1 MKKINPMIIGIIPFA
16 IFGLSFLF
24 TKVAIDS
31 FDDVFHLL
39 GLRFLLAVLGLTVMM
54 LIGVIKIDMK
64 GKSIKAL
71 LLVALFQPIFYFT
84 FETFGIK
91 YSSSSQ
97 AGVMIAFIPVVVTLF
112 AVVFLKERTNRLQ
125 LIFIFLSVIG
135 VLIMNSDVTFTLD
148 SLKGTLFLMGA
159 VLSAAFYQV
168 LSRHASKE
176 YSSLEI
182 TYIMMCVGAIF
193 FNIIGLYNSFQS
205 GTLTAYLKPLITLD
219 LIVPLLYLGILSS
232 VFAFFLI
239 NYVLSHVAASKA
251 SVLANLTT
259 IIAIVAGVLFLDESF
274 SMIMIVGSVLILI
287 GVYGTA
293 RVKVK

>member
-1 MKKINPMIIGIIPFA
+1 MKKINPMIIGIVPFA

-24 TKVAIDS
+24 TKVAIES

-54 LIGVIKIDMK
+54 LMGVININLK

-71 LLVALFQPIFYFT
+71 LLVSLFQPIFYFT

-112 AVVFLKERTNRLQ
+112 AVFFLREKTNKLQ
-125 LIFIFLSVIG
+125 LTFVILSVMG
-135 VLIMNSDVTFTLD
+135 VLVMNSDVTFTLN
-148 SLKGTLFLMGA
+148 SLKGTLFLLGA

-182 TYIMMCVGAIF
+182 TYVMMCVGAIF
-193 FNIIGLYNSFQS
+193 FNIIGLFNAFQS
-205 GTLTAYLKPLITLD
+205 GTVSAYLKPLISLK
-219 LIVPLLYLGILSS
+219 LIGPLLYLGILSS

-239 NYVLSHVAASKA
+239 NYVLSHVPASKA

-259 IIAIVAGVLFLDESF
+259 IIAIVAGVVFLDESF
-274 SMIMIVGSVLILI
+274 SMIKIVGSVLILI

-293 RVKVK
+293 RVKI

>member
-1 MKKINPMIIGIIPFA
+1 MKKINPMIIGIVPFA

-24 TKVAIDS
+24 TKVAIES

-54 LIGVIKIDMK
+54 LTGVIKINLK

-71 LLVALFQPIFYFT
+71 LLVSLFQPIFYFT

-112 AVVFLKERTNRLQ
+112 AVFFLREKTNKLQ
-125 LIFIFLSVIG
+125 LTFVILSVIG
-135 VLIMNSDVTFTLD
+135 VLVMNSDVTFTLD
-148 SLKGTLFLMGA
+148 SLKGTLFLLGA

-182 TYIMMCVGAIF
+182 TYVMMCVGAIF
-193 FNIIGLYNSFQS
+193 FNIIGLFNAFQS
-205 GTLTAYLKPLITLD
+205 GTVSAYLKPLISLK
-219 LIVPLLYLGILSS
+219 LIGPLLYLGILSS

-239 NYVLSHVAASKA
+239 NYVLSHVPASKA

-259 IIAIVAGVLFLDESF
+259 IIAIVAGVVFLDESF
-274 SMIMIVGSVLILI
+274 SMIKIVGSVLILI

-293 RVKVK
+293 RVKI

>member
-24 TKVAIDS
+24 TKVAIES

-39 GLRFLLAVLGLTVMM
+39 GLRFLLAVLGLTVMIFM
-54 LIGVIKIDMK
+54 GMIKVNLK
-64 GKSIKAL
+64 GKSLKAL
-71 LLVALFQPIFYFT
+71 LLVSLFQPILYFT

-97 AGVMIAFIPVVVTLF
+97 AGVMIAFIPIVVTLF
-112 AVVFLKERTNRLQ
+112 AVVFLKEKTNKFQ
-125 LIFIFLSVIG
+125 LGFVILSVVG
-135 VLIMNSDVTFTLD
+135 VLIMNSDVSFTLD
-148 SLKGTLFLMGA
+148 SLKGTLFLLGA

-182 TYIMMCVGAIF
+182 TYVMMCVGAIF
-193 FNIIGLYNSFQS
+193 FNIIGLFNASQA
-205 GTLTAYLKPLITLD
+205 GTVTDYLKPLMSLK
-219 LIVPLLYLGILSS
+219 LIGPLLYLGILSS

-239 NYVLSHVAASKA
+239 NYVLSHVPASKA

-274 SMIMIVGSVLILI
+274 NLIKILGSLLILI

-293 RVKVK
+293 KVKIN

>member
-24 TKVAIDS
+24 TKVAIES

-39 GLRFLLAVLGLTVMM
+39 GLRFLLAVLGLTF
-54 LIGVIKIDMK
+54 LIFMGMIKVNLK
-64 GKSIKAL
+64 GKSLKAL
-71 LLVALFQPIFYFT
+71 FLISLFQPMLYFT

-112 AVVFLKERTNRLQ
+112 AVVFLKEKTSKFQ
-125 LIFIFLSVIG
+125 LGFVILSVVG
-135 VLIMNSDVTFTLD
+135 VLIMNSDVSFTLD
-148 SLKGTLFLMGA
+148 SLKGTLFLLGA

-176 YSSLEI
+176 YSSIEI
-182 TYIMMCVGAIF
+182 TYVMMCVGAIF
-193 FNIIGLYNSFQS
+193 FNIIGLFNASQA
-205 GTLTAYLKPLITLD
+205 GTFTDYLKPLISLK
-219 LIVPLLYLGILSS
+219 LIGPLLYLGILSS

-239 NYVLSHVAASKA
+239 NYVLSHVPASKA

-274 SMIMIVGSVLILI
+274 NLIKILGSLLILI

-293 RVKVK
+293 KVKIN

>member
-1 MKKINPMIIGIIPFA
+1 MKKISPMIIGVIPFA

-24 TKVAIDS
+24 TKVAIES

-39 GLRFLLAVLGLTVMM
+39 GLRFLLAVLGLTVMIFM
-54 LIGVIKIDMK
+54 GMIKVNLK
-64 GKSIKAL
+64 GKSLKAL
-71 LLVALFQPIFYFT
+71 FLISLFQPILYFT

-112 AVVFLKERTNRLQ
+112 AVAFLKEKTNKFQ
-125 LIFIFLSVIG
+125 LGFVTLSVVG
-135 VLIMNSDVTFTLD
+135 VLIMNSDVSFTLD
-148 SLKGTLFLMGA
+148 SLKGTLFLLGA

-176 YSSLEI
+176 YSSIEI
-182 TYIMMCVGAIF
+182 TYVMMCVGAIF
-193 FNIIGLYNSFQS
+193 FNIMGLFNASQA
-205 GTLTAYLKPLITLD
+205 GTITSYLKPLISLK
-219 LIVPLLYLGILSS
+219 LIGPLLYLGILSS

-239 NYVLSHVAASKA
+239 NYVLSHVPASKA

-274 SMIMIVGSVLILI
+274 NLIKILGSLLILI

-293 RVKVK
+293 KVKIN